1 MNCKKIRDIVI
12 TDYIDNELDEKTRRE
27 IEQHLNNC
35 ADCRAFEKALLS
47 TVVGPLKNAETV
59 NPPDV
64 LWSRIKN
71 NLEQGKHNNNFMS
84 LGELLSIFRQRWVN
98 TVFVTV
104 MLLLMAL
111 AGNYFAAG
119 IWSAVSQQSTVA
131 TAANLEIVDNFQL
144 NTFNDMPNEQVEI
157 VYNNVLGG

>member
-1 MNCKKIRDIVI
+1 MKCSKIRDIII
-12 TDYIDNELDEKTRRE
+12 TDYADNELDEKTRRE

-35 ADCRAFEKALLS
+35 AACRAFEQALLS
-47 TVVGPLKNAETV
+47 TVVGPLKNAEVV

-71 NLEQGKHNNNFMS
+71 NLEQGKYNNNFMS
-84 LGELLSIFRQRWVN
+84 FGELLSIFRQRWVN
-98 TVFVTV
+98 MVFVTA

-144 NTFNDMPNEQVEI
+144 SAFNDMPNEQVEI
-157 VYNNVLGG
+157 VYNDVLGG

>member
-1 MNCKKIRDIVI
+1 MKCSKIRDIII
-12 TDYIDNELDEKTRRE
+12 TDYADNELDEKTRRE

-35 ADCRAFEKALLS
+35 AACRAFEQALLS
-47 TVVGPLKNAETV
+47 TVVEPLKNAEVV

-71 NLEQGKHNNNFMS
+71 NLEQGKYNNNFMS
-84 LGELLSIFRQRWVN
+84 FGELLSIFRQRWVN
-98 TVFVTV
+98 MVFVTV

-119 IWSAVSQQSTVA
+119 IWSAVSQETTTDSVEIA
-131 TAANLEIVDNFQL
+131 DNLELSN
-144 NTFNDMPNEQVEI
+144 FNDMPTRQVE
-157 VYNNVLGG
+157 VAYNNVIGG